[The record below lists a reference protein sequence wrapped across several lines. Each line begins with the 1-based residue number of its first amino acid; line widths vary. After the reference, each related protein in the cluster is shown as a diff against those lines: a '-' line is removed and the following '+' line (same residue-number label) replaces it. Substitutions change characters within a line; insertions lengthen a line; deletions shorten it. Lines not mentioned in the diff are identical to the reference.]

1 MNKLDLEMHS
11 QNGTHSHLG
20 DLLHLMPLDCPLKNG
35 YDGVYVMCIL
45 PQSKEF
51 FLNVRLCS
59 GSVLETEPTQHAREL
74 DGAGRGS
81 EDDSEGSACVPGT

>member
-1 MNKLDLEMHS
+1 MNKLDLQMHS

-35 YDGVYVMCIL
+35 YDGAVYVMCIL

-51 FLNVRLCS
+51 FKCQIMFWIRFGDRAN
-59 GSVLETEPTQHAREL
+59 PTCQR
-74 DGAGRGS
+74 AGWGWKGLRG
-81 EDDSEGSACVPGT
+81 